1 MIEVA
6 NPDQIYSKRKAI
18 TAFYPYAAWQERNG
32 QRDMLDV
39 SLHTVRASKRQGF
52 MWDCIVPLVTKL
64 LSEENPVS
72 LKRAAILVLPHVPW
86 WRFTGLKRLIQLWAE
101 ATLAVPYTDEI
112 CQSVVDTLL
121 QVASNDTLRP
131 HIPIDMWSWL
141 NKRPFLPPACAG
153 HYLGSTRD
161 VVQIVRALGDV
172 NILTS
177 YLFLVWSEWG
187 NPHSDG
193 LDEMYTSVRED
204 FSGTGVGHHRE
215 DLLQRLDRV
224 LGQLELGFDHL
235 RQHKPS
241 LGVDDIRLM
250 KEQYGKLREI
260 LLEVDGQAIDSDEPT
275 REPPRSAIPS
285 GLLTPVDMHRIPPDV
300 HVCNA
305 SPVSVAVPE
314 PHRSSFDFSI
324 PDPTPQDHS
333 ITHYFSYTLLSAVG
347 SSRCCHFEG

>member
-1 MIEVA
+1 M
-6 NPDQIYSKRKAI
+6 
-18 TAFYPYAAWQERNG
+18 
-32 QRDMLDV
+32 
-39 SLHTVRASKRQGF
+39 
-52 MWDCIVPLVTKL
+52 
-64 LSEENPVS
+64 
-72 LKRAAILVLPHVPW
+72 
-86 WRFTGLKRLIQLWAE
+86 
-101 ATLAVPYTDEI
+101 
-112 CQSVVDTLL
+112 VDTLL

-131 HIPIDMWSWL
+131 HIPIGMWSWL

-161 VVQIVRALGDV
+161 VVQTVRALGDV

-204 FSGTGVGHHRE
+204 FSGTWVGHHLE

-241 LGVDDIRLM
+241 LSVDDIRLM

-285 GLLTPVDMHRIPPDV
+285 GLLTPVDMHRIPLDV

-305 SPVSVAVPE
+305 SPVSVAVAK

-333 ITHYFSYTLLSAVG
+333 TTHYFSYTLLSAVG
-347 SSRCCHFEG
+347 SSRCCRFEG